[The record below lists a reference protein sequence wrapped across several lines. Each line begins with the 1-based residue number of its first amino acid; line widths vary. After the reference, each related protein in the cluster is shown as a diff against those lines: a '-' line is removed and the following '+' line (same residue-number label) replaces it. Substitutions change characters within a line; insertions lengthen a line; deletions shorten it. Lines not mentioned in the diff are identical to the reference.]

1 MKPVITLCMALLT
14 MLGAASAAAVVPSV
28 QHNIISF
35 NQAQGQDQDLLQLA
49 ADTEID
55 PRTIQTEPGTLIV
68 PTVTEQENEKE
79 KKCMTVCGRWGEE
92 CMFINRGAGGMT
104 KKCRRAC
111 KKFVEECF

>member
-1 MKPVITLCMALLT
+1 MKYMCTSLVGTILLLT
-14 MLGAASAAAVVPSV
+14 AAQSWAFVTPAQHHPEYNYNHSTAGIYLLAENEVRGNERVESGTLVLPAAA
-28 QHNIISF
+28 
-35 NQAQGQDQDLLQLA
+35 
-49 ADTEID
+49 E
-55 PRTIQTEPGTLIV
+55 E
-68 PTVTEQENEKE
+68 EKKE